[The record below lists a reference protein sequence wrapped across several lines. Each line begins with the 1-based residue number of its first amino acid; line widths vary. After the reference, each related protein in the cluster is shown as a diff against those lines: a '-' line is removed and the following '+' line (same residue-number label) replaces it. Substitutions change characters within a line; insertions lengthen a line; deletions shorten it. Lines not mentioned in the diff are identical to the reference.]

1 MVSFKEL
8 CKGEWWRRGLFQRP
22 WERILDCLSSWSAS
36 VTLNL
41 SCCKSGFINLN
52 LQMKETGVL
61 GVLGRAWM
69 SVDIPKST
77 ETGHVSPIL
86 NSNMT
91 IVHLC
96 VLVTTPRWWTAM
108 LDVVLVSTVRSLH
121 REMQLSYF
129 NCTMYRI
136 RKKHSLKC
144 SLFTPTCYIFRRE
157 AYEWNKNMR

>member
-1 MVSFKEL
+1 MKKRLVSETVRAYSRLFKQLGCVGDFEPFML
-8 CKGEWWRRGLFQRP
+8 QCSL
-22 WERILDCLSSWSAS
+22 
-36 VTLNL
+36 
-41 SCCKSGFINLN
+41 INLN

-121 REMQLSYF
+121 REMQLFYF

-144 SLFTPTCYIFRRE
+144 PLFTPTCFVFRRE
-157 AYEWNKNMR
+157 AYE